1 MNGNFSNY
9 HKSEIVKCE
18 IFGKCKYNDYY
29 DLDMIWYDILYYD
42 AFSIFFIS
50 FELNAQV
57 SFCRFSKK
65 K

>member
-29 DLDMIWYDILYYD
+29 DLDMI
-42 AFSIFFIS
+42 
-50 FELNAQV
+50 
-57 SFCRFSKK
+57 
-65 K
+65 